1 MMLRGRH
8 RGLPYALDR
17 AITLPS
23 DLVTS
28 DEGEEGKGGYRDED
42 TDMTTTAGSE
52 GGREKEKRRLG
63 MQGRKMMKAVTQ

>member
-17 AITLPS
+17 AVNLPS

-28 DEGEEGKGGYRDED
+28 DDGDEKYRDDDRTEI
-42 TDMTTTAGSE
+42 TSE
-52 GGREKEKRRLG
+52 GVKEKSLG
-63 MQGRKMMKAVTQ
+63 MQGRKMMKAMTH